1 MCNGAVKQ
9 VSAGVAPCNIKV
21 ETRSG
26 TLKLVS
32 KFALA
37 GFCFAY
43 AANYNKPEQDQFHK
57 VVLHGETLV
66 FITTAIAV
74 TVAEIESSST
84 FLKLVSQRKFKQ
96 FSQNRSCYTVQCLL
110 KLVPQHRCSQ
120 VSAKSFNV

>member
-1 MCNGAVKQ
+1 MCNGAAKQ

-43 AANYNKPEQDQFHK
+43 AANYNKTERDQFHE
-57 VVLHGETLV
+57 VMLHGETLV
-66 FITTAIAV
+66 FITTAIAA
-74 TVAEIESSST
+74 TVAEIESGST
-84 FLKLVSQRKFKQ
+84 FLNLVSQRKLKF
-96 FSQNRSCYTVQCLL
+96 FSRNRSCYTVTG
-110 KLVPQHRCSQ
+110 
-120 VSAKSFNV
+120 

>member
-1 MCNGAVKQ
+1 MCNGAAKQ

-43 AANYNKPEQDQFHK
+43 AANYNKTERDQFHE
-57 VVLHGETLV
+57 VMSHGETLV
-66 FITTAIAV
+66 FITTAIAA
-74 TVAEIESSST
+74 TVAEIESGST
-84 FLKLVSQRKFKQ
+84 FLKLVSQRKLKF
-96 FSQNRSCYTVQCLL
+96 FSRNRSCYTVQCLL
-110 KLVPQHRCSQ
+110 KLVPQRRCSQ
-120 VSAKSFNV
+120 VLAKSFNV

>member
-1 MCNGAVKQ
+1 MYNGAAKQ

-32 KFALA
+32 KFALG

-43 AANYNKPEQDQFHK
+43 AVYYNKPEQDQFQE
-57 VVLHGETLV
+57 VVLHSKTLI
-66 FITTAIAV
+66 FISTAIAA
-74 TVAEIESSST
+74 TAAEIESGST
-84 FLKLVSQRKFKQ
+84 FVKVVSQRKFKK
-96 FSQNRSCYTVQCLL
+96 FSQNQSCYTVQCFL
-110 KLVPQHRCSQ
+110 KLVPQRRCSQ